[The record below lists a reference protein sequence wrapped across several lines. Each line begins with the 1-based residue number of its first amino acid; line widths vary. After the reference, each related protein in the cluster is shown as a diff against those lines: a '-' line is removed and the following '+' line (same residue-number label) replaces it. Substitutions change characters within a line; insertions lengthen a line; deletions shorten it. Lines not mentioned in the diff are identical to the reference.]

1 MNVYNAILYNQNNVL
16 SGTVGTLIKQHKH
29 NDILNFLIILT
40 DEDYI
45 NKHIFGGKSLYKKLL
60 NKASLFYGNLDIKK
74 FSEFTNSA
82 NNIAHLY
89 LIDGNLIPRIVY
101 IRLPKEKLYVPAEHF
116 QERYLDSKINEL
128 CNIFTTLQAESIQ
141 MSIIHE
147 NSSNIKLSISSGVT
161 IQGIEANI
169 ECGKTTDTNKKITT
183 TRHITFEK
191 PDKNTN
197 TNTNTVID
205 TNTFLNF
212 EKFYYLSK
220 DEGWIDIIR
229 NRVYKKSKD
238 SEYTYNYT
246 ENNCFSADLSAQ
258 MELLHIKFAYN
269 SSKFENLKIEY
280 KVIYF
285 PFTGD
290 VSLPSQFEQ
299 NNNPP
304 LINNP
309 INNVSRVLQN
319 VNPLDIFNPF
329 KWGLFG

>member
-1 MNVYNAILYNQNNVL
+1 MNVL

-45 NKHIFGGKSLYKKLL
+45 NKHIFGGKSLYEKLL

-89 LIDGNLIPRIVY
+89 LIDGNIIPRIVY

-169 ECGKTTDTNKKITT
+169 ECGKTTDTNKKIYST
-183 TRHITFEK
+183 
-191 PDKNTN
+191 
-197 TNTNTVID
+197 
-205 TNTFLNF
+205 
-212 EKFYYLSK
+212 
-220 DEGWIDIIR
+220 
-229 NRVYKKSKD
+229 
-238 SEYTYNYT
+238 
-246 ENNCFSADLSAQ
+246 
-258 MELLHIKFAYN
+258 
-269 SSKFENLKIEY
+269 
-280 KVIYF
+280 
-285 PFTGD
+285 
-290 VSLPSQFEQ
+290 
-299 NNNPP
+299 
-304 LINNP
+304 
-309 INNVSRVLQN
+309 
-319 VNPLDIFNPF
+319 
-329 KWGLFG
+329 